1 MSALGL
7 VRRHAAAS
15 AKHRWTALLVAWLVC
30 GAGWFAVQMLP
41 SQYESNA
48 RVYADAD
55 AILSLLLRG
64 IAIDSTPAGQ
74 VEVLQRTL
82 LSRPN
87 LEKIVARTDLHER
100 VESAD
105 ERDALLQQLARDIRI
120 TTQTRNLFTLD
131 YRDRNPRIARDVVQS
146 ALNLFIEAATAND
159 RQQMDSARGFVAQQ
173 IASYE
178 VQLRQAEARRA
189 EFEARY
195 MDILPSDALG
205 GISRLEAARARLLQV
220 QGELQDARMR
230 SEITQQQ
237 IDATP
242 ALPPLEVAS
251 GGGGTSRLAE
261 AERALREL
269 RLRLTDQHPDV
280 IAARGIVSELR
291 ATGGGGGGG
300 AGARPASRAAAGT
313 PRPNL
318 LLEQLRVRL
327 VDVTAQIASF
337 ERQERFGRAEVERLD
352 AIARSEPE
360 VQAQALNLN
369 RDYTVLRRNY
379 EELLGRREAIQ
390 IAGAARNS
398 SDRVRLEVVDPP
410 SLPVRPIAPNRLL
423 LFSAV
428 LVAGLAAG
436 LGSAFALSRLDHSF
450 YTLQDL
456 RALGLPVLGG
466 VSGPRPQG
474 GRLGGAAFVGCLA
487 LLFAGYAV
495 VLTGLPGQVVR
506 HFA

>member
-1 MSALGL
+1 MSLLSL

-15 AKHRWTALLVAWLVC
+15 AKHRWSALLIAWLVC
-30 GAGWFAVQMLP
+30 GGGWFAVQLMP
-41 SQYESNA
+41 SQYASNA

-87 LEKIVARTDLHER
+87 LEKIVERTDLRER
-100 VESAD
+100 VEDAA
-105 ERDALLQQLARDIRI
+105 ERDALIQRLARDIRI
-120 TTQTRNLFTLD
+120 TTQTRNLFTID
-131 YRDRNPRIARDVVQS
+131 YRDHNPRIARDVVQA
-146 ALNLFIEAATAND
+146 ALSLFIEAATAND
-159 RQQMDSARGFVAQQ
+159 RQQMDSARSFVAQQ

-178 VQLRQAEARRA
+178 AQLRQAEARRA
-189 EFEARY
+189 EFQARY
-195 MDILPSDALG
+195 IDILPSDALG
-205 GISRLEAARARLLQV
+205 GLSRLESARARVLQV
-220 QGELQDARMR
+220 QGELQDARAR
-230 SEITQQQ
+230 REITQQQ

-242 ALPPLEVAS
+242 ALPALEA
-251 GGGGTSRLAE
+251 GGGSGRLGE
-261 AERALREL
+261 AERSLREL

-280 IAARGIVSELR
+280 VAARGVVAELR
-291 ATGGGGGGG
+291 GGGG
-300 AGARPASRAAAGT
+300 ARAAPRAAAGP
-313 PRPNL
+313 PRSNP
-318 LLEQLRVRL
+318 LLEALRVRL

-410 SLPVRPIAPNRLL
+410 SLPVLPAAPNRLL
-423 LFSAV
+423 LFTGV
-428 LVAGLAAG
+428 LAAGLAAG
-436 LGSAFALSRLDHSF
+436 LATAFALSRLDHSF

-466 VSGPRPQG
+466 VSGPRPPG
-474 GRLGGAAFVGCLA
+474 GRLSGAAFAGCLA
-487 LLFAGYAV
+487 LLLAGYGAV
-495 VLTGLPGQVVR
+495 VAGLPGQVVR

>member
-1 MSALGL
+1 MSVMSL
-7 VRRHAAAS
+7 VRRHAVAS
-15 AKHRWTALLVAWLVC
+15 AKHRWAALLVAWLIC

-41 SQYESNA
+41 SRYESNA

-64 IAIDSTPAGQ
+64 IAIESTPAGQ

-87 LEKIVARTDLHER
+87 LEKIVARTDLQER
-100 VESAD
+100 VDTTA
-105 ERDALLQQLARDIRI
+105 ERDALILRLSREIRI
-120 TTQTRNLFTLD
+120 TTQTRNLFTID
-131 YRDRNPRIARDVVQS
+131 YRDQNPRIARDVVQT

-159 RQQMDSARGFVAQQ
+159 RQQMDSARSFVAQQ

-178 VQLRQAEARRA
+178 TQLRLAETRRA
-189 EFEARY
+189 EFQARY
-195 MDILPSDALG
+195 IDILPSDALG
-205 GISRLEAARARLLQV
+205 GISRLESARARLLQV
-220 QGELQDARMR
+220 QGELQDARSR
-230 SEITQQQ
+230 REITQQQ
-237 IDATP
+237 IDETP
-242 ALPPLEVAS
+242 ALPAQEA
-251 GGGGTSRLAE
+251 GGGNGRLAE
-261 AERALREL
+261 AERSLREL

-280 IAARGIVSELR
+280 VAARSIVAELR
-291 ATGGGGGGG
+291 GSGGSGRGSP
-300 AGARPASRAAAGT
+300 RASAAA
-313 PRPNL
+313 PRSNP

-327 VDVTAQIASF
+327 VDATAQIASL
-337 ERQERFGRAEVERLD
+337 ERQERLGRSEVERLD
-352 AIARSEPE
+352 AIARGEPE

-369 RDYTVLRRNY
+369 RDYAVLRRNY

-410 SLPVRPIAPNRLL
+410 SLPSEPIAPNRLL
-423 LFSAV
+423 LFSGV
-428 LVAGLAAG
+428 LAAG
-436 LGSAFALSRLDHSF
+436 IAAGFAAAFALSRLDHSF

-466 VSGPRPQG
+466 VSGPRAPG
-474 GRLGGAAFVGCLA
+474 GRLAGAAFVGGLA
-487 LLFAGYAV
+487 LLFAGYAAV
-495 VLTGLPGQVVR
+495 VTGMPGQIVR

>member
-1 MSALGL
+1 MNL
-7 VRRHAAAS
+7 VKRHAAAS
-15 AKHRWTALLVAWLVC
+15 AKHRWSALVVAWLVC
-30 GAGWFAVQMLP
+30 GGGWLAVQLLP

-87 LEKIVARTDLHER
+87 LEKVVARTDLRDR
-100 VESAD
+100 VEDAG
-105 ERDALLQQLARDIRI
+105 ERDALIQRLTREIRI
-120 TTQTRNLFTLD
+120 TTQTRNLFTID
-131 YRDRNPRIARDVVQS
+131 YRDRNPRIARDVVQT

-159 RQQMDSARGFVAQQ
+159 RQQMESARSFVAQQ

-178 VQLRQAEARRA
+178 VQLRLAEQRRA
-189 EFEARY
+189 EFQARF

-205 GISRLEAARARLLQV
+205 GVSRLEAARARLAQV

-230 SEITQQQ
+230 RDITQQQ

-242 ALPPLEVAS
+242 ALSPLEQ
-251 GGGGTSRLAE
+251 GGGNGRLAE
-261 AERALREL
+261 AERNLREL

-280 IAARGIVSELR
+280 VAARGIVAELR
-291 ATGGGGGGG
+291 RGDGATRG
-300 AGARPASRAAAGT
+300 APRTGPAAART
-313 PRPNL
+313 NPM
-318 LLEQLRVRL
+318 LEQLRVRL
-327 VDVTAQIASF
+327 VDVTSQIGSL
-337 ERQERFGRAEVERLD
+337 ERQERLGRSEVDRLD
-352 AIARSEPE
+352 AIARSAPE

-369 RDYTVLRRNY
+369 RDYAVLRHNY
-379 EELLGRREAIQ
+379 DELLGRREAIQ

-410 SLPVRPIAPNRLL
+410 SLASRPIAPNRPL

-428 LVAGLAAG
+428 LAAGLAAG
-436 LGSAFALSRLDHSF
+436 VATAFALSRLDQSF

-466 VSGPRPQG
+466 ISGPRQSG
-474 GRLGGAAFVGCLA
+474 GRLAGVAFAGCLA
-487 LLFAGYAV
+487 LLFAGYAA
-495 VLTGLPGQVVR
+495 VLTGMPGELVR
-506 HFA
+506 HLA